1 MAPLAPAK
9 KTLIAFM
16 APETRWRAAL

>member
-9 KTLIAFM
+9 KTLIVLM
-16 APETRWRAAL
+16 PSQTRRRAAL